1 MTLKKGVGKKRKRD
15 EIGYESSTCTLEE
28 IEQQRLVVEKQRLR
42 VEEDKL
48 QVEWKRIEIED
59 ERLELEKEMHNLY
72 LCHIGIIP
80 SVDISVQPE
89 SEQHLI

>member
-1 MTLKKGVGKKRKRD
+1 MGKKRKRD
-15 EIGYESSTCTLEE
+15 KIEYEFCTCTLEE

-48 QVEWKRIEIED
+48 QVERKRLEIEE
-59 ERLELEKEMHNLY
+59 ERLELEKEMHNLC

-80 SVDISVQPE
+80 ISVCNR
-89 SEQHLI
+89 SRSSI